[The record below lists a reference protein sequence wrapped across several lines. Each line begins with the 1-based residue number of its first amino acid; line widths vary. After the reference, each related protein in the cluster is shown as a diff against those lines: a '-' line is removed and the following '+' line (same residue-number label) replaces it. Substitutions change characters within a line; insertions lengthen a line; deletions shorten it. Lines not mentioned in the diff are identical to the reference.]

1 MTHFFTLPTK
11 VHLTEGALD
20 DLPTLVK
27 NYGTRVFL
35 VTTTNH
41 PPLEALYTKVK
52 GALSENGCTLYHYD
66 KVQPNPPVA
75 VIEAG
80 LQQLQAFKPDL
91 VLSIGGG
98 SSIDTAKTL
107 ALLHDQT
114 DFDWPALF
122 DNFGDP
128 HGQYA
133 PVAKT
138 RMPHIAVPTTAGTG
152 SEVTQAAVLSMGHD
166 KLTIYHPENRSDHA
180 LLDPRLLL
188 TLPAKLTA
196 TTGFDAF
203 THAFESFIHP
213 KATPLGKRMSFSA
226 MELIINALPKLA
238 KYPQDLKLREEMME
252 AQLLAGIGLSN
263 AGADAPHPLSEI
275 IGGVTG
281 IPHGESL
288 ALIYPE
294 FLQYKWKQAETEFAT
309 VARLFDPSLQT
320 DSMAARALA
329 VHIKLFIRTI
339 GLPEGFSAY
348 TIPEA
353 QWQDIVTSPVLG
365 FLPFGNK
372 DDLTDILI
380 QAKKR

>member
-11 VHLTEGALD
+11 VHLEEGALKS
-20 DLPTLVK
+20 LPALVRS
-27 NYGTRVFL
+27 YGTRVFL
-35 VTTTNH
+35 VTTANRQ
-41 PPLEALYTKVK
+41 PLETLYTEIKDDL
-52 GALSENGCTLYHYD
+52 AREGCQVFHFD
-66 KVQPNPPVA
+66 HVQPNPPVD

-80 LQQLQAFKPDL
+80 IKELQGFHPDL
-91 VLSIGGG
+91 VLSVGGG

-114 DFDWPALF
+114 SFDWPGLF
-122 DNFGDP
+122 DAFDDP
-128 HGQYA
+128 HGQYT

-166 KLTIYHPENRSDHA
+166 KLTIYHPENRADHA
-180 LLDPRLLL
+180 VLDPRLLL
-188 TLPAKLTA
+188 TLPARLTA

-203 THAFESFIHP
+203 THAFESYIHP

-226 MELIINALPKLA
+226 MELIVDALPKLA
-238 KYPQDLKLREEMME
+238 KHPDNLVLREKLME

-275 IGGVTG
+275 IGGITG

-294 FLQYKWKQAETEFAT
+294 FIHYKWKQAPAKFAA
-309 VARLFDPSLQT
+309 VAQLFDPSLQT
-320 DSMAARALA
+320 ETMAARALA
-329 VHIKLFIRTI
+329 VHIKLFIRAI
-339 GLPEGFSAY
+339 GLPKGFSAY
-348 TIPEA
+348 TIPES
-353 QWQDIVTSPVLG
+353 QWQEIVTSPILG
-365 FLPFGNK
+365 FLPFGTK
-372 DDLTDILI
+372 EDLTDILV